1 MTELRGI
8 AASPGIAIG
17 KVFLYHEE
25 HPQVP
30 QYKISEKNLDAEKE
44 RLSAAVE
51 RAGADIEEIKNS
63 SDQRLEQDEVRMLDT
78 HLMMLQDP
86 SFFASVYE
94 RLERD
99 LLNVEWVLHQTVRD
113 LLDKLG
119 RSGDAYLKER
129 TADIHDVSKRVLN
142 HLLETER
149 ASLSTLNEERVL
161 VTHDLMP
168 SDAVAMNKRMV
179 KAIVMDAGGKTSH
192 TAIIARSFEIPAV
205 LGLSTVTRLVTGDE
219 QIIVDGNSGVVIVDP
234 DQETLT
240 RYEEILN
247 RWQEHEVQLMRLNNL
262 PAETRDGK
270 LIHLKGNIEIPEEVD
285 GVIAHG
291 ADGIGLYRSEFLFLR
306 PEGLP
311 TEDEQYES
319 YRHVI
324 EAMEGRPVTIRTL
337 DVGGDKMSDKLQAH
351 DEKNPILGWRAIRL
365 CLSELELF
373 RTQLRALLRA
383 SVHGSLRIMFPMISG
398 IQELNRA
405 LDILEEVRKDLRLRS
420 IPFAEDIPVGIMIE
434 VPSAALTSDILARKA
449 DFFSIGTND
458 LIQYTV
464 AVDRGNERVAYLYEP
479 FHPGVVRLVKM
490 VIDNAHAE
498 GLSVAMCGEM
508 AGDPLAA
515 VVLLGL
521 GLDEFSMSAVGI
533 PEVKQIIRS
542 ISLAEAEELVGNIM
556 ELRSTEEINRTVREY
571 MQHRFDLTLY

>member
-17 KVFLYHEE
+17 RAFVYQEE

-30 QYKISEKNLDAEKE
+30 QYKISEKKLEAEKE

-51 RAGADIEEIKNS
+51 RASSDIEGIKNS
-63 SDQRLEQDEVRMLDT
+63 SHQDLEQDEIRLLDS

-86 SFFASVYE
+86 SFFESVYN
-94 RLERD
+94 RLEQD
-99 LLNVEWVLHQTVRD
+99 LLNVEWVLHQTVRE
-113 LLDKLG
+113 LLDKL
-119 RSGDAYLKER
+119 SQSSDAYLRER

-142 HLLETER
+142 HLLER
-149 ASLSTLNEERVL
+149 DRNSLADLKEERVL

-179 KAIVMDAGGKTSH
+179 RAIVMDAGGKTSH

-205 LGLSTVTRLVTGDE
+205 LGLSTVTRTVRDDE
-219 QIIVDGNSGVVIVDP
+219 QVIVDGNTGVVIVDP
-234 DQETLT
+234 DQETLEK
-240 RYEEILN
+240 YQKILN
-247 RWQEHEVQLMRLNNL
+247 EWQEHEVQLMRLNSL
-262 PAETRDGK
+262 AAETRDGK
-270 LIHLKGNIEIPEEVD
+270 LIFLKGNIDIPEEVD
-285 GVIAHG
+285 SVISHG
-291 ADGIGLYRSEFLFLR
+291 AVGLGMYRSELLFLR

-311 TEDEQYES
+311 SEETQYEA
-319 YRHVI
+319 YRQVI
-324 EAMEGRPVTIRTL
+324 EAMDRRPVTIRTL
-337 DVGGDKMSDKLQAH
+337 DVGGDKVTDRLQAH

-365 CLSELELF
+365 CLSEIELF
-373 RTQLRALLRA
+373 KTQLRALLRA
-383 SVHGSLRIMFPMISG
+383 SVHGTLRIMFPMISG

-405 LDILEEVRKDLRLRS
+405 LDILEEVKAELRDRNV
-420 IPFAEDIPVGIMIE
+420 PFEEDIPVGIMIE
-434 VPSAALTSDILARKA
+434 VPSAALTSDILARKV

-458 LIQYTV
+458 LIQYTI
-464 AVDRGNERVAYLYEP
+464 AVDRGNERIAYLYEP
-479 FHPGVVRLVKM
+479 FHPGVIRLIKM

-508 AGDPLAA
+508 AGDPVAS

-542 ISLAEAEELVGNIM
+542 ISLAEAEELAGNIM
-556 ELRSTEEINRTVREY
+556 ELRKSEDVDRTVREY
-571 MQHRFDLTLY
+571 MRQRFDLVVY